1 MDGDG
6 TIDMDEF
13 VGKKQR
19 LIIIDE
25 SKKLQVSC
33 VLTKTKIPKEVK
45 ETAGGNILMER
56 VLEFL

>member
-1 MDGDG
+1 
-6 TIDMDEF
+6 MDEF

-19 LIIIDE
+19 LMIIIDKR
-25 SKKLQVSC
+25 KKLQASC